1 MCFTRLRQ
9 DRARKAKENEER
21 VQIQSR
27 RPDHSGG
34 APEESKIDNLIE
46 NIMQNRPEDT
56 VPPPVQNVQNAVAAS
71 TSQAPRQELNLSFF
85 LGEISIPAKVSAL
98 FLLRN

>member
-1 MCFTRLRQ
+1 MLRRLRQ

-34 APEESKIDNLIE
+34 APEENKIDNLIE
-46 NIMQNRPEDT
+46 NIMQNRPEES
-56 VPPPVQNVQNAVAAS
+56 VPPPVQNVQNAVTAAAS
-71 TSQAPRQELNLSFF
+71 QQPRQELNLSFF
-85 LGEISIPAKVSAL
+85 LGEISIPAKVL
-98 FLLRN
+98 PPFLVGN